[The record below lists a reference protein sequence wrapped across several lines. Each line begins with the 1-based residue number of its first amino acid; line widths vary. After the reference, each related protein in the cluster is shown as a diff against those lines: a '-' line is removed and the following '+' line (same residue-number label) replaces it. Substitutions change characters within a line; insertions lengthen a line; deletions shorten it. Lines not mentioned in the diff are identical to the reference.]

1 MVPLR
6 PGPRLSHARRSLR
19 GPHTLPRIPTQPRTK
34 ALARPSLLPSH
45 AYMSEP
51 SSSVRAGPAMA
62 PALAVVLLAL
72 LVLMLGLQPITTD
85 LYLLALPALQQHL
98 GASMPQAQLMLT
110 ALLLALARR
119 HGGSA

>member
-45 AYMSEP
+45 AYMSVP

-62 PALAVVLLAL
+62 PALAVVLLAPL
-72 LVLMLGLQPITTD
+72 LGLQPITTD
-85 LYLLALPALQQHL
+85 LYLPALPALQQHL